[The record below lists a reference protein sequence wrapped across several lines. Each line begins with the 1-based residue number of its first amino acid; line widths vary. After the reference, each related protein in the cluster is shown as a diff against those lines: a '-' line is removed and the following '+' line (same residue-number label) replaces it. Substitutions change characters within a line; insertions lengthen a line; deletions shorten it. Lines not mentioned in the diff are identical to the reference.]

1 MDGTEAWVGAV
12 ASAAVAGMLG
22 LGRMWIR
29 ARRQASRERTL
40 VELVEA
46 GVPPREAR
54 RLLRDTGQTPDVE
67 PDSSASE

>member
-1 MDGTEAWVGAV
+1 MDGTEAWIGAV
-12 ASAAVAGMLG
+12 ASAAVAGLLG

-29 ARRQASRERTL
+29 ARRQVSRERTL

-54 RLLRDTGQTPDVE
+54 RLLRDTAETRELD
-67 PDSSASE
+67 DSTSG